1 MVNSNIPKY
10 KESKDMKRCALVLV
24 AVLLLL
30 STLVGCG
37 TFSYDITDYVEMGDY
52 KNLTLK
58 SADIDKK
65 LQEETDS
72 LLDTY
77 KGETILTEGTVE
89 KGNTVYIYYAG
100 TVFLYKGNYK
110 FTVGKSDFAGLD
122 EALKEVEFKD
132 GVATVTVTMAEDFK
146 MPAFVSDYIKDK
158 IEAVKEQEKA
168 ESATTSPSASQEPAT
183 DTPSAETSAKE
194 SASATPDSEPQAVA
208 PIVREEASPASE
220 STTASPSTSDDE
232 DKAFV
237 AGKKVTF
244 ILTVNGKN
252 GKVADGEELDAE
264 LQWTYVFDGGTY
276 NADSSAEKKKT
287 DEDKKGFALEIGSG
301 KFIDGFEDAM
311 IGMSV
316 VAGTKKTLELNFPSE
331 YKSNTNLSGLDV
343 NFDVEILSVSNFYKR
358 DMEDAEQFAALKE
371 DFEKANGKESFDY
384 TDKKDYD
391 EKVRVKVRENLAV
404 EAYLKLCKVKK
415 WKYSDLEDYTNQVK
429 NQYLNQYL
437 NAYLSYGLSVDQAY
451 QYASQ
456 YISQNEQK
464 IVNAAGEAL
473 KQDLVLYQIAKEQ
486 GLTEV
491 SSEEYNEYVDTQVK
505 ETNAYYEATET
516 KDSDGNIL
524 KVSKSDIV
532 DSFTN
537 GKEGVKKAI
546 VLNRAIEWLGA
557 HITEK

>member
-1 MVNSNIPKY
+1 
-10 KESKDMKRCALVLV
+10 MKRCALVLV

-72 LLDTY
+72 LLDAY

-132 GVATVTVTMAEDFK
+132 GVATVTVTMAKNFK

-168 ESATTSPSASQEPAT
+168 ESATTSPSTSEEPAT
-183 DTPSAETSAKE
+183 ETPSAETSAEE
-194 SASATPDSEPQAVA
+194 SSPAASDSEPQAVA

-220 STTASPSTSDDE
+220 STTASPSTSSDE

-276 NADSSAEKKKT
+276 NADSSAEKEKT

-316 VAGTKKTLELNFPSE
+316 AAGTKKTLELNFPSE

-343 NFDVEILSVSNFYKR
+343 NFDVEILSASNFYKR
-358 DMEDAEQFAALKE
+358 DMENAEQFAALKE
-371 DFEKANGKESFDY
+371 DFEKANGKGSFDY

-456 YISQNEQK
+456 YITKNEQA

-486 GLTEV
+486 GLIEV
-491 SSEEYNEYVDTQVK
+491 SSEEYNDYVDTQVK
-505 ETNAYYEATET
+505 ETNAYY
-516 KDSDGNIL
+516 
-524 KVSKSDIV
+524 
-532 DSFTN
+532 
-537 GKEGVKKAI
+537 
-546 VLNRAIEWLGA
+546 
-557 HITEK
+557 